1 MKSQR
6 ERKRARNE
14 NRKLTFFFSSPEV
27 AGREK
32 KESRGE
38 RRKESREERKKRESG
53 KENVTNVTYHTNI
66 IVIDIVSY
74 DIVIY
79 VYIGV
84 KTEEK
89 RASPDT
95 YSIMY
100 I

>member
-1 MKSQR
+1 MQ
-6 ERKRARNE
+6 
-14 NRKLTFFFSSPEV
+14 
-27 AGREK
+27 
-32 KESRGE
+32 
-38 RRKESREERKKRESG
+38 
-53 KENVTNVTYHTNI
+53 NI

-84 KTEEK
+84 KWEEK

-100 I
+100 IEDKKHIK